1 MLRATVIG
9 FDGAAQVYSSDEHA
23 THGMGE
29 LFDALAGGR
38 GYEIAVEPAGGVGG
52 VFGSDLYENW
62 TFADEARER
71 SAATGDATVTYRLL
85 PEE

>member
-9 FDGAAQVYSSDEHA
+9 FDGAAHVYTSDEHA

-29 LFDALAGGR
+29 LFERLAGGR
-38 GYEIAVEPAGGVGG
+38 GYEVEVLPTGGVGG
-52 VFGSDLYENW
+52 VFGADLYDHW

-71 SAATGDATVTYRLL
+71 SAAKADAAVTYRLL
-85 PEE
+85 RE